1 MSELLSRGTNGKNG
15 YTRLPPRLQ
24 ELGPPHCRSS
34 TADQD
39 GGHPLGVYLVGLGV
53 VAVSLGVIS
62 VELGYGV
69 GEVWAVAVLAIAAAV
84 SERQR
89 VAIGKD
95 TEASISLIP
104 ILFAAVLFG
113 PLAGMIVAAVS
124 NLGAFCSPYM
134 KWAIY
139 TCSHSITGA
148 ITGFVAIGVA
158 RALRGRTSCVS

>member
-1 MSELLSRGTNGKNG
+1 MSELLSRGTNGKSG
-15 YTRLPPRLQ
+15 YTRLPSRLQ
-24 ELGPPHCRSS
+24 EFGAPIAAAHRLAA
-34 TADQD
+34 TMAA
-39 GGHPLGVYLVGLGV
+39 PLGVYLAGLGV

-62 VELGYGV
+62 VELGYGI

-113 PLAGMIVAAVS
+113 PLAGMIVCGRFKPS
-124 NLGAFCSPYM
+124 GRS
-134 KWAIY
+134 
-139 TCSHSITGA
+139 
-148 ITGFVAIGVA
+148 
-158 RALRGRTSCVS
+158 ALRT